1 MEITREMFDSYNKA
15 VEHEKIAVWATYAIA
30 KLTGLDYEDIKEITT
45 NYKKYEQ
52 QYK

>member
-15 VEHEKIAVWATYAIA
+15 VEQQKIAVWATYAIA
-30 KLTGLDYEDIKEITT
+30 KLTGLDYEEVKEITS